1 MGLVGDLELA
11 ESDTIQPIAEIHRM
25 IGGAD
30 TGRDLEAVL
39 EYDFQTPETLQ
50 RAITH
55 ASAAKEVWNAY
66 ERLEFLGDRVLG
78 LVIADQ
84 LLEAFPRE
92 REGEIARRHVQLV
105 RKETLAEVARRLN
118 IGDYLILSKGEEEV
132 GARESESILCDVMEA
147 ILGAL
152 YLDGGLE
159 AARRFVVKH
168 WTPLLEADLEPP
180 RDPKTTLQEWAQGRR
195 HGLPTYQV
203 VGREGPPHAPEFT
216 IEVTVADFPPRSAT
230 GRSKRH
236 AEQAAATLLLADL
249 TSGDSP

>member
-1 MGLVGDLELA
+1 MTRCHDSDGELEKLLEHDFKA
-11 ESDTIQPIAEIHRM
+11 PDTLR
-25 IGGAD
+25 
-30 TGRDLEAVL
+30 
-39 EYDFQTPETLQ
+39 

-78 LVIADQ
+78 LIVADQ
-84 LLEAFPRE
+84 LLERFPRE

-105 RKETLAEVARRLN
+105 RKETLAEVARGLD
-118 IGDYLILSKGEEEV
+118 IGAYLVLSRGEEEV
-132 GARESESILCDVMEA
+132 GARESESILADVMEA

-159 AARRFVVKH
+159 VARRFVVKH

-180 RDPKTTLQEWAQGRR
+180 RDPKTTLQEWAQARR
-195 HGLPTYQV
+195 HGLPSYV
-203 VGREGPPHAPEFT
+203 MVGQEGPSHAPEFT
-216 IEVTVADFPPRSAT
+216 IRVTVADFPARTAK

-236 AEQAAATLLLADL
+236 AEQAAAALLLEDL
-249 TSGDSP
+249 SAGEPA